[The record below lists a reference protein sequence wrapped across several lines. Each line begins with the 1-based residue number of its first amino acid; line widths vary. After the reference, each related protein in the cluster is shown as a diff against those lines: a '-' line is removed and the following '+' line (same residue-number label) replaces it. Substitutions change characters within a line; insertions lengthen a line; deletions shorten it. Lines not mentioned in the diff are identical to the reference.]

1 MFNLILGAA
10 FTTLVQNEKV
20 PDSKSPGG
28 EYHVLNCWKEPT
40 ERMAFKLDTSDMR
53 EARAKAEQLAAENGM
68 EVHILMRDCS

>member
-20 PDSKSPGG
+20 PDSRSPGG
-28 EYHVLNCWKEPT
+28 EFHVFNCWKEPT
-40 ERMAFKLDTSDMR
+40 ERKAFKLDTSDGR
-53 EARAKAEQLAAENGM
+53 EAKEKADQLAAEHGM